1 MRNYEGMK
9 WGQLTEQ
16 EKKELLKDVNL
27 FAGSFGFEHHPEP
40 GETCIVDLKDPYSV
54 SGRLEVA
61 GDNEMMIIIDDN
73 AIIYN
78 PTV

>member
-1 MRNYEGMK
+1 MRDYVGVK

-16 EKKELLKDVNL
+16 EQKELLKDVNL

-54 SGRLEVA
+54 SGRLEVV
-61 GDNEMMIIIDDN
+61 GENEMMIVIGDD

-78 PTV
+78 PSI